1 MKKSNIHGSD
11 GQREINPAWFTGRVW
26 MKDVSLDGAD
36 ADMYHVH
43 FEEGSRTKIHKHDGS
58 QTLVVTEGQGS
69 LEIYQAD
76 TKEDAD
82 GSFKITKTDEVP
94 LDSGDVVHIPKDT
107 LHAHGSISADK
118 TFSHVA
124 INNRPCGVSE
134 YITIW
139 YNVDRQIVIGRI

>member
-11 GQREINPAWFTGRVW
+11 GQREVNPAWFTGHVW
-26 MKDVSLDGAD
+26 MKDVSINSTE

-43 FEEGSRTKIHKHDGS
+43 FEEGSRTKVHKHDGS
-58 QTLVVTEGQGS
+58 QTLIITEGQGS

-76 TKEDAD
+76 IKESVG
-82 GSFKITKTDEVP
+82 GSFKITKTDEIP
-94 LDSGDVVHIPKDT
+94 LDTGDIVHIPKDT
-107 LHAHGSISADK
+107 LHTHGSISADR

-124 INNRPCGVSE
+124 INNRPCGVGE

-139 YNVDRQIVIGRI
+139 YNTDKLMVTGRI